1 MSGHRTNRLRPSGG
15 GLVTRERLKLHGA
28 AAQADEELLKILV
41 DANGAH
47 AAGAFLEA
55 CWGRCRA

>member
-1 MSGHRTNRLRPSGG
+1 M
-15 GLVTRERLKLHGA
+15 TRERLKLHGA